1 MRIVELTLE
10 SGDTATFFLSGNF
23 VVNST
28 DKTFVCRL
36 SDGIH
41 NNGGWSIQGSYRSI
55 IEAIKNAKEV

>member
-1 MRIVELTLE
+1 MRVVELTLE
-10 SGDTATFFLSGNF
+10 SGDTATFFLSSNF

-41 NNGGWSIQGSYRSI
+41 NNGGWSVRGSYKSI
-55 IEAIKNAKEV
+55 IDAIMNSKEI